1 MNTLQVPLLTLGA
14 GNMAHAIITGAQ
26 SSGLLADHLVGAL
39 DPSADRRP
47 LFPSAFAEPTQAVEW
62 LLASPSARPLVM
74 LAVKPQIL
82 PAALPPLVEALSK
95 ANAPACTFVS
105 ILAGTRIET
114 IEAMIRP
121 DDRIIRVMPNT
132 PAQIGLGMSAIAND
146 NHPDAD
152 DLARVRQLFEAVGEV
167 IEIPE
172 SMIDAFTAVAGSG
185 PAYSF
190 YLAEGMAKAAESI
203 GFTPEQAST
212 IVRQTILGSATL
224 LTNSTDTPAQLRSK
238 VTSKNGTTYAA
249 TTTLDAHCVMEA
261 IVAAITAARD
271 RGIELGNEG

>member
-14 GNMAHAIITGAQ
+14 GNMAHAIIAGAQ
-26 SSGLLADHLVGAL
+26 SSAILSDHLVGAL
-39 DPSADRRP
+39 DPSADRRD
-47 LFPSAFAEPTQAVEW
+47 LFPNGFAEPTPAAQW
-62 LLASPSARPLVM
+62 LSSSTSTRPLIM

-82 PAALPPLVEALSK
+82 PAALPPLIEALIQSK
-95 ANAPACTFVS
+95 ASACTFVS
-105 ILAGTRIET
+105 ILAGIRIDS
-114 IEAMIRP
+114 IRAMIRP

-146 NHPDAD
+146 NAPNED
-152 DLARVRQLFEAVGEV
+152 DLTRVRQLFEAVGEV

-172 SMIDAFTAVAGSG
+172 SLIDAFTAVAGSG

-190 YLAEGMAKAAESI
+190 YLAEGMTKAAESI
-203 GFTPEQAST
+203 GFTPKQASI

-224 LTNSTDTPAQLRSK
+224 LTNSTDTPAELRSK

-249 TTTLDAHCVMEA
+249 TTTLDEHGVMEA